1 MFSRRN
7 SKTGF
12 RLRFTINLPHL
23 VRWWHWK
30 KIKRQIDFL
39 LIAIIV
45 VSNKITLVTYR
56 KKGWKWG
63 LFAERNCRKFSTSIC
78 FSTSV
83 FYYVISQF
91 RFILTGLEEHWYG
104 ERVKVGWTGQHVYW
118 FPVASCV
125 VPQYKKGPEFERFI
139 TNRLLTVQLLRHTSS
154 SEAFLEISF
163 VYNEICSGKV
173 LNLFGF
179 LFLRNY
185 VYVFILLISERFLPS
200 LWHALWPRRQPQAQ
214 ANLPLPIPHP
224 QAAMTQMESWNDP
237 LLPLW

>member
-1 MFSRRN
+1 MRPFRRKKLQKVFDQHMF
-7 SKTGF
+7 F
-12 RLRFTINLPHL
+12 HLRFLLCDISIPLHIDWSGGTLI
-23 VRWWHWK
+23 RWESK
-30 KIKRQIDFL
+30 SL
-39 LIAIIV
+39 
-45 VSNKITLVTYR
+45 
-56 KKGWKWG
+56 
-63 LFAERNCRKFSTSIC
+63 
-78 FSTSV
+78 
-83 FYYVISQF
+83 
-91 RFILTGLEEHWYG
+91 
-104 ERVKVGWTGQHVYW
+104 VKVGWTGQHVYW

-185 VYVFILLISERFLPS
+185 VYVYILLISERFLPS